1 MKSPN
6 GFIFFWIK
14 LTPNIPCP
22 CLLVSS
28 AACRPN
34 ERHPRLHGSGGPA
47 PNALSMDVYTW
58 FSKTG
63 GPTKPTKVLYFDV
76 DGLFF
81 SISLGFPHFWE
92 ASNSAELRMLS
103 LLFQLTKIQTAGRV
117 NWLCHLRLLFDF
129 RAWLRFCKS
138 QISCLTQKWGMNV
151 SWTERVRVHSCSN
164 INKLN

>member
-1 MKSPN
+1 MAS
-6 GFIFFWIK
+6 FFHFFGIR

-76 DGLFF
+76 DVLFF
-81 SISLGFPHFWE
+81 FHFFGVPPFLRSIKLCRVAYAVAPVSVDKN
-92 ASNSAELRMLS
+92 SNCRSC
-103 LLFQLTKIQTAGRV
+103 QLTLSPAPT
-117 NWLCHLRLLFDF
+117 
-129 RAWLRFCKS
+129 LRF
-138 QISCLTQKWGMNV
+138 SCLA
-151 SWTERVRVHSCSN
+151 
-164 INKLN
+164 

>member
-81 SISLGFPHFWE
+81 PFLWGSPIFEKHQTLQSCVCCRSCFSWQKFKLQVVSTDFVTCAYSSIFVPGLDSANHRSL
-92 ASNSAELRMLS
+92 
-103 LLFQLTKIQTAGRV
+103 
-117 NWLCHLRLLFDF
+117 
-129 RAWLRFCKS
+129 AWHKS
-138 QISCLTQKWGMNV
+138 GEWM
-151 SWTERVRVHSCSN
+151 
-164 INKLN
+164 